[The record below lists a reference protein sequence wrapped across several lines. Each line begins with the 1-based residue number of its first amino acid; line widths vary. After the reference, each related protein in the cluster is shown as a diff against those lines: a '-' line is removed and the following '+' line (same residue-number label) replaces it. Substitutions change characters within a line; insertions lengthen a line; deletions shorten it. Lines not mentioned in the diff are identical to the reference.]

1 MRRRTVMMTFNENKI
16 DRGLRIILGLIL
28 LGGSIS
34 LVIPWAGTVMNL
46 WGLVLGVV
54 GLIPLLTGL
63 IGWCPMY
70 ALFKFSTCEMN
81 ETGTYCGPKDTPRK
95 AT

>member
-1 MRRRTVMMTFNENKI
+1 MMTFNENKI

-70 ALFKFSTCEMN
+70 ALFKFSTCERS
-81 ETGTYCGPKDTPRK
+81 ETGTYCGPKDTPGK
-95 AT
+95 AA